1 MCCLVCFLVCFKGCF
16 LQPKMEGKK
25 KAVNNADGKYILHRG
40 EEKKR
45 YKKLVVGLKEKD
57 HAL

>member
-1 MCCLVCFLVCFKGCF
+1 MLFGMLQRLFLTTKNGG
-16 LQPKMEGKK
+16 EK
-25 KAVNNADGKYILHRG
+25 KAVNNADGKYISHRG

-45 YKKLVVGLKEKD
+45 YKKLLVGLKEKD

>member
-1 MCCLVCFLVCFKGCF
+1 MLFGMLFGMLQRLFLTTKNG
-16 LQPKMEGKK
+16 GKK